1 MSFNDFEEYKKQ
13 GEPSQKEKAEN
24 WAISIGLQKV
34 DDLTPS
40 RYLIETA
47 KENIEGKIDNDEVKE
62 RINSYY
68 KTEAGQSQ
76 DIGTEQADKVSMHI
90 AEILSEKSFSLSPT
104 TIYSIHRRMFY
115 DVFPKIAGVIR
126 DYNITKKEVV
136 LNGDTVHYGPFQ
148 DIKFALDYEFDREKE
163 FSYSELNTKE
173 KIEHIAKF
181 ISSIWQIHPFA
192 EGNTRT
198 IAIFTIKYLQ
208 TMGFIAKN
216 IFFEQN
222 AKYFRDSLVR
232 ANYQNVKN
240 GISYTKEYLN
250 LFFENLL
257 FDGKN
262 KLDSKNL
269 IIPVR
274 VNERNV
280 MINEKNVMIN
290 KEDVMIKIDN
300 KVLSLIMERKAGTI
314 EELASLL
321 GKSTR
326 TIARAIKKLS
336 DEKRI
341 QRIGSRKTG
350 HWEAL

>member
-1 MSFNDFEEYKKQ
+1 MSFNDFEEYKRE

-40 RYLIETA
+40 KYLIETA
-47 KENIEGKIDNDEVKE
+47 KENIEGKIDNNEVRE

-68 KTEAGQSQ
+68 KTEAGQLQ

-104 TIYSIHRRMFY
+104 MLYSIHRRIFF
-115 DVFPKIAGVIR
+115 DVLPKIAGNIR
-126 DYNITKKEVV
+126 DYNITKNEVV

-148 DIKFALDYEFDREKE
+148 DIKYALDYEFDREKN
-163 FSYSELNTKE
+163 FSYEELNLKE
-173 KIEHIAKF
+173 KVAHIVEF

-198 IAIFTIKYLQ
+198 IAIFTIKYLK
-208 TMGFIAKN
+208 TMGFDTNN

-232 ANYQNVKN
+232 ANYQNLKN
-240 GISYTKEYLN
+240 GITYTKEFLN
-250 LFFENLL
+250 LFFENLF

-262 KLDSKNL
+262 ELDSKNL
-269 IIPVR
+269 IISVGE
-274 VNERNV
+274 NEENV
-280 MINEKNVMIN
+280 MINEENVMIN
-290 KEDVMIKIDN
+290 EENVMIKIND
-300 KVLSLIMERKAGTI
+300 KVLSLITENNKVTI
-314 EELASLL
+314 DEIASLL
-321 GKSTR
+321 GKSPR
-326 TIARAIKKLS
+326 TVARAIKELKS
-336 DEKRI
+336 EQRI
-341 QRIGSRKTG
+341 KRIGSNKTG
-350 HWEAL
+350 HWEIL

>member
-47 KENIEGKIDNDEVKE
+47 KENIEGKIDSHEVRE

-76 DIGTEQADKVSMHI
+76 DVGTEQADKVSVHI
-90 AEILSEKSFSLSPT
+90 AEILAEKSFSLSPT

-115 DVFPKIAGVIR
+115 DVLPKFAGVIR
-126 DYNITKKEVV
+126 DCNIIKNEVV

-148 DIKFALDYEFDREKE
+148 DIKYALDYEFDREKE
-163 FSYSELNTKE
+163 FNYNELNLKE
-173 KIEHIAKF
+173 KVEHIAKF

-198 IAIFTIKYLQ
+198 IAIFTIKYLK
-208 TMGFIAKN
+208 TMGFSANNK
-216 IFFEQN
+216 FLEQN

-240 GISYTKEYLN
+240 GISYTAEFLN
-250 LFFENLL
+250 LFFDNLL
-257 FDGKN
+257 FDGEN
-262 KLDSKNL
+262 ELDSKNL
-269 IIPVR
+269 IIPVG
-274 VNERNV
+274 VND
-280 MINEKNVMIN
+280 KNVGV
-290 KEDVMIKIDN
+290 KTAD
-300 KVLSLIMERKAGTI
+300 KVLSLITKNKTVTTVEIAK
-314 EELASLL
+314 LL
-321 GKSTR
+321 NKTTR
-326 TIARAIKKLS
+326 TIERAIKRLK
-336 DEKRI
+336 DQNRI
-341 QRIGSRKTG
+341 ERIGSDKTG
-350 HWEAL
+350 YWKVL